1 MIRIAGHLF
10 KAASV
15 CMIASMLMT
24 GCNNPNNSTV
34 TVAIQDPG
42 DEVFPFDDYFKV
54 VKTVNVSAECQGGPM
69 SLISDFYITDKYAFI
84 LDSNNRILKVD
95 LKTGDVVDH
104 LYAARRLSGL
114 TGDDQYIYSLDV
126 TEKFVCKYNFDLYLQ
141 QDMDI
146 DRIRGASSFIK
157 TDKGFMFYNTH
168 QNSNFGRFVV
178 TDNHCKK
185 ASSFLRTVDVPRRS
199 QLGASTIL
207 YPHYL
212 FVPYNRVKMLF
223 FDPEYNT
230 AYLYNEKN
238 VRKLFQI
245 TSSDDVQPDSRPPH
259 IDQLLL
265 LNGNILVKYS
275 CNRKRCYAYL
285 DDKYQVISQ
294 GIEDP
299 ATAKPQRELFIQQRR
314 KKFVKMYLTD
324 IGPGDVVPDRSIQAQ
339 IVFYRAK

>member
-15 CMIASMLMT
+15 CMIASMIIT
-24 GCNNPNNSTV
+24 GCNSNSVTV
-34 TVAIQDPG
+34 TIQDPG
-42 DEVFPFDDYFKV
+42 DEVFPLDDYLKV
-54 VKTVNVSAECQGGPM
+54 EKTVNVSAEGPGGLM
-69 SLISDFYITDKYAFI
+69 SMILDFYITDKYAFI
-84 LDSNNRILKVD
+84 LDSNNRIFKVD
-95 LKTGDVVDH
+95 LNTGEVVKQLFAGRH
-104 LYAARRLSGL
+104 LSCM
-114 TGDDQYIYSLDV
+114 TGDDQYLYSLNIG
-126 TEKFVCKYNFDLYLQ
+126 ENKNVCKYDFDLELQ
-141 QDMDI
+141 QEISI
-146 DRIRGASSFIK
+146 DRIRGTSSFIK
-157 TDKGFMFYNTH
+157 TDEGFMFYNTR
-168 QNSNFGRFVV
+168 QNSSVGRFVV
-178 TDNHCKK
+178 TDNQCQK
-185 ASSFLRTVDVPRRS
+185 ASSFLRSLDVPRRS

-245 TSSDDVQPDSRPPH
+245 TNSDDVQPDSRPPH
-259 IDQLLL
+259 IEQLLL

-299 ATAKPQRELFIQQRR
+299 STAKPQRELFIQQRR

-324 IGPGDVVPDRSIQAQ
+324 IGPGDVVPGRSIQAQ